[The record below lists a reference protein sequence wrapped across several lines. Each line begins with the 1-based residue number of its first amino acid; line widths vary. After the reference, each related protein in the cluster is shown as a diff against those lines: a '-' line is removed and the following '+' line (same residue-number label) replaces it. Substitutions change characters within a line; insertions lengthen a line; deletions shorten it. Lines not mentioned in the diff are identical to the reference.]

1 MQLGMIG
8 LGRMGANMVR
18 RLLRQGHRCVVFDMS
33 ANAVEGMVKE
43 KAVGASSLADFVK
56 KLEKPRA
63 VWLMVPAAVVDKS
76 IADLVP
82 LLEAGD
88 ILIDGGNSYY
98 VDDIRRAKELAS
110 RQINYLDVGTS
121 GGVWGLERGYCMMIG
136 GPDKAVQH
144 LDPIFKTLAP
154 GVGDIPRTPGRDQVG
169 GTAELGYLH
178 CGPSGAG
185 HFVKMVH
192 NGIEYGLMA
201 AYAEG
206 LGVLRNANI
215 GKKEH
220 TIDAETTPLRE
231 PEHYQYDLNLGDI
244 AEVWRRG
251 SVIASWLLDLTAGAL
266 TKDPELA
273 GFAGRV
279 SDSGEGRWTIKAAI
293 DEAVPAHILTAALY
307 ERFSSRGEAGFANK
321 VLSAMRFGFGG
332 HHEKPDAK

>member
-18 RLLRQGHRCVVFDMS
+18 RLLKGGHQCVAFDRS
-33 ANAVEGMVKE
+33 PQTVNELVQD
-43 KAVGASSLADFVK
+43 KAVGASSLADLVK

-63 VWLMVPAAVVDKS
+63 VWLMVPAAVTDKT
-76 IADLVP
+76 IADLLP
-82 LLEAGD
+82 HLEPGD

-98 VDDIRRAKELAS
+98 IDDIRRAKNLAS
-110 RQINYLDVGTS
+110 RKIHYLDVGTS

-136 GPDKAVQH
+136 GETDVVKR
-144 LDPIFKTLAP
+144 LDPIFATLAP
-154 GVGDIPRTPGRDQVG
+154 GLGNIPRTPGRSKIG
-169 GTAELGYLH
+169 GTAEHGYLH

-206 LGVLRNANI
+206 MGILRDANV
-215 GKKEH
+215 GKQKHE
-220 TIDAETTPLRE
+220 IDAETTPLRD
-231 PEHYQYDLNLGDI
+231 PEHYQYDFNLPDI

-251 SVIASWLLDLTAGAL
+251 SVVASWLLDLTAAAL
-266 TKDPELA
+266 IEDAALSK
-273 GFAGRV
+273 FSGRV

-293 DEAVPAHILTAALY
+293 DEAVPVPVLSTALY
-307 ERFSSRGEAGFANK
+307 QRFSSRGEADYQDK
-321 VLSAMRFGFGG
+321 LLSAMRFQFGG
-332 HHEKPDAK
+332 HHEKPTK